1 MSEREDYD
9 EDLRWER
16 YMLKRAKRDPWEY
29 AGPGWIKADDLEE
42 EEEQ

>member
-16 YMLKRAKRDPWEY
+16 YMLKRAKRLELEY
-29 AGPGWIKADDLEE
+29 AGPGWIKADELEE
-42 EEEQ
+42 EEE